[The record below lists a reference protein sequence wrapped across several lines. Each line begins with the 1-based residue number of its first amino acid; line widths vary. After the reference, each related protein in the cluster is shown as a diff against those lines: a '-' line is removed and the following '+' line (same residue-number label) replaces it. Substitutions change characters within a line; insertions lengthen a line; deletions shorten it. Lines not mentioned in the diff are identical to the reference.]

1 MEYVDVMMLLKLEL
15 VVEYLLM
22 VVILVEIK
30 FRFLFFKCSDDF
42 DEEEDF
48 WVEFICWLKEYEL
61 VK

>member
-1 MEYVDVMMLLKLEL
+1 MEYVDVMMVLKFEF

-30 FRFLFFKCSDDF
+30 FWLLFLKWESDS
-42 DEEEDF
+42 DEEEDL
-48 WVEFICWLKEYEL
+48 WVELICCLKEYEV